1 MNILLQYSEYSIKLE
16 VNNTPGYLSTDLSTR
31 VYSSRGRVRMTRV
44 TVQESYHIQRLI
56 IYKVVYYLVEIAPS
70 LSMVD
75 GLRPLP

>member
-1 MNILLQYSEYSIKLE
+1 MNKLLQYSEYSIILE
-16 VNNTPGYLSTDLSTR
+16 VNNTEYLSTDLSTR

-44 TVQESYHIQRLI
+44 TVQESYHIQRLL